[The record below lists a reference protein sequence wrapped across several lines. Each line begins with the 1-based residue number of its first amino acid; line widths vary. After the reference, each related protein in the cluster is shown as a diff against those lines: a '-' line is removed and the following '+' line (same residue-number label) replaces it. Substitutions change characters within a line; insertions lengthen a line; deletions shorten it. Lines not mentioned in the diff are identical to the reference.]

1 MAIEIKVPE
10 MGESIVEATV
20 GAWVKNE
27 GDQIEAGETIL
38 ELETEKVNLEVTAPA
53 TGTLETVNI
62 PEGEIV
68 NVGTVLGTIN
78 TESIEKIQI
87 QDNTSDSKKE
97 LELPNNTKTE
107 TQAEKSEDKDV
118 NITPVAKNLA
128 DKHSINIDSI
138 NGSGRAGKITIDDI
152 NSEINKNNQINTS
165 NDELP
170 VPQESLE
177 TKKRITKR
185 RETIAKRLTDAHLN
199 TVMTTTYNEVDMS
212 EIMAIRSKYKDSF
225 KEEKGV
231 GLGFMSFFVKSVV
244 QALIDFPNLNSEMQ
258 EKEIILK
265 NYYHVGIAVASEEGL
280 VVPVLKNAN
289 TLSFSQI
296 EKSIANMVTKTKT
309 KSLTIDD
316 LTGGTFTITN
326 GGVFGSMFSTPI
338 LNHPQ
343 VGILGMHT
351 IKKKPVVINDEI
363 VIRPIMYLAL
373 TYDHRIVDGGEA
385 VQFLV
390 RIKEFIEDPQKLLI
404 EN

>member
-38 ELETEKVNLEVTAPA
+38 ELETEKVNLEVTSPA

-62 PEGEIV
+62 QEGEIV
-68 NVGTVLGTIN
+68 NVGTILGTIN

-87 QDNTSDSKKE
+87 QNNTSDSKKE
-97 LELPNNTKTE
+97 SELPNNTETE
-107 TQAEKSEDKDV
+107 TQAEKTEEKDI

-152 NSEINKNNQINTS
+152 NAEINKNNQTNTS
-165 NDELP
+165 NDESP

-244 QALIDFPNLNSEMQ
+244 QSLIDFPNLNSEMR
-258 EKEIILK
+258 ETEIILK
-265 NYYHVGIAVASEEGL
+265 NYYHIGIAVASDEGL

-289 TLSFSQI
+289 TLSFSEI
-296 EKSIANMVTKTKT
+296 EKSIVDMVAKTKS

-316 LTGGTFTITN
+316 LTNGTFTITN

-338 LNHPQ
+338 LNPPQ